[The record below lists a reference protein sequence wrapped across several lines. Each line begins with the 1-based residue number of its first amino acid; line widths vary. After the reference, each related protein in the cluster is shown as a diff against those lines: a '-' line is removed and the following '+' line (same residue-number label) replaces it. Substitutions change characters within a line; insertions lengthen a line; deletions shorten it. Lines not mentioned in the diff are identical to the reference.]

1 MKMSKCKILGIP
13 IEVGNRESLFEKC
26 KALVGIGGVICTPN
40 PLILSSS
47 VENASLRH
55 ALLSADLCIPDGS
68 GLLPYLKR
76 FDRCAAIL
84 PGVELGRMLVES
96 QSDIS
101 LGLIGAEEGI
111 AARAF
116 SALSARAKGLR
127 PAFLLNGYDTP
138 LSSLLSSLQK
148 TKPDLCFVCL
158 GSPRQELLMHS
169 LRAYSEKTL
178 FLGLGGSLDVY
189 AGQIRRAP
197 GAFRALHLEWLY
209 RMIREPRRF
218 RSLPSLLRF
227 PILCAR
233 YREENNKLTKN
244 GVMQEKN

>member
-1 MKMSKCKILGIP
+1 M
-13 IEVGNRESLFEKC
+13 EVGDRDYLFEKC
-26 KALVGIGGVICTPN
+26 KSLVGRGGIVFTPN

-47 VENASLRH
+47 VENASLRR

-68 GLLPYLKR
+68 GLLPYLKSV
-76 FDRCAAIL
+76 DRRAAVL

-96 QSDIS
+96 RGGLS
-101 LGLIGAEEGI
+101 LGLIGGKEGI

-116 SALSARAKGLR
+116 SALSARAEQLR

-138 LSSLLSSLQK
+138 LTALLSSLRD

-158 GSPRQELLMHS
+158 GSPRQELLMPS
-169 LRAYSEKTL
+169 LRAYSKETL

-189 AGQIRRAP
+189 AGYIQRAP
-197 GAFRALHLEWLY
+197 AAFRALHMEWLY
-209 RMIREPRRF
+209 RMIREPHRF
-218 RSLPSLLRF
+218 HALPKLIAF
-227 PILCAR
+227 PFLCAR

-244 GVMQEKN
+244 GVMRTKN